1 MTDDMKAAV
10 DNLRAV
16 CNQRIGEITRSA
28 YRPGP
33 NEPVVNPP
41 VSVERVNELLRAC
54 DAVFRVADQGAKG
67 Q

>member
-16 CNQRIGEITRSA
+16 CNQRIGEITDNA

-41 VSVERVNELLRAC
+41 VSVVRVNELLRAC
-54 DAVFRVADQGAKG
+54 DAVFRAADKG
-67 Q
+67 